1 MEKTGATVVSVNSDM
16 RGAARTAQTAAMV
29 YDGRIIW
36 TGPTADMQ
44 DSGNEYV
51 DQFVNSR
58 AEGPIPT
65 IVDPA
70 AA

>member
-1 MEKTGATVVSVNSDM
+1 M
-16 RGAARTAQTAAMV
+16 AAVWAV
-29 YDGRIIW
+29 IW